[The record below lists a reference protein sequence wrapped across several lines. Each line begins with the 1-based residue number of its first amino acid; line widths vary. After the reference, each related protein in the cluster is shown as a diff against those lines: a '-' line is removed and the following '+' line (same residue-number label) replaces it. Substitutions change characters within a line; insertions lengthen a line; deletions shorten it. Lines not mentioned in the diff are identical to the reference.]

1 MNTADGATLTAFN
14 LVDSESEADV
24 RRKNQFSCA
33 VWAILVPSLAAFI
46 VAGCKTHPSAK
57 VEAAKTESTVKS
69 APVGGTYC
77 LQTYAQA
84 TSPIKSV
91 HFSYKETESDG
102 TLKDYEGD
110 LAGDNLDSTVH
121 EKRPANDV
129 DREMANDKQLA
140 GPPIVDGFVETNRSL
155 HSTRSDVSG
164 WSMGSSGQVQAFTP
178 WGLFIAKPVV
188 TQAGAENVAG
198 TEALKYSVDTAQQS
212 QLEKLPLTLAG
223 GLKDYTIKG
232 TAWVDRKQQCILQYD
247 INYEQIAKDG
257 TVRKTHYE
265 GSTVRQ

>member
-1 MNTADGATLTAFN
+1 MKL
-14 LVDSESEADV
+14 
-24 RRKNQFSCA
+24 RNQFLCLGSPLFILSL
-33 VWAILVPSLAAFI
+33 AILCVS
-46 VAGCKTHPSAK
+46 GCKTHSSAK

-77 LQTYAQA
+77 LQTYAQGIPP
-84 TSPIKSV
+84 TKTV
-91 HFSYKETESDG
+91 HFSYKENESDG

-110 LAGDNLDSTVH
+110 LLGDNLDSTVH
-121 EKRPANDV
+121 EKRPANDT
-129 DREMANDKQLA
+129 DREMASDKRFP
-140 GPPIVDGFVETNRSL
+140 GPPIVDGFVDTNRSL

-188 TQAGAENVAG
+188 TQVGTENVAG
-198 TEALKYSVDTAQQS
+198 SDALKYSVDSSQQS
-212 QLEKLPLTLAG
+212 QLEKMPLTFAG

-232 TAWVDRKQQCILQYD
+232 TAWVDPKQQCILQYD
-247 INYEQIAKDG
+247 INYEEVAKDG
-257 TVRKTHYE
+257 AVKTTHYQ